1 LRIGVLAYFEV
12 RCRMQRNDKIAFS
25 LVIALGACFGP
36 LLGYF
41 LFAVAHGA
49 EGAIDFGRWIRN
61 PVDYPGLYWAL
72 FGAAVGA
79 AGFLIQHLTRTQG
92 DL

>member
-1 LRIGVLAYFEV
+1 LRWPIFNLAVSFRVNRKE
-12 RCRMQRNDKIAFS
+12 KIALS
-25 LVIALGACFGP
+25 LVAALGACFGP

-61 PVDYPGLYWAL
+61 PIDYPGLYWAV
-72 FGAAVGA
+72 FGAGVGA
-79 AGFLIQHLTRTQG
+79 TVFGIWHLTRTQG
-92 DL
+92 DP